1 VFIEILL
8 IYIVFLSI
16 LILGSYY
23 VDLYLSKDQFTKEE
37 LKDVLPYLLK
47 LWRKVSHSFSMLL
60 LAVILAVSSLLG
72 ILFPMVSQN
81 WFLNSSI
88 IFLTMFFSF
97 PVLKRNFDKTT
108 VTVSGSYADTAM
120 NIFVKY
126 HNIILVGF
134 GAGTA
139 SGLIYNWGAFKAVHF
154 LWFLVN
160 LIVLS
165 ILTGM
170 VIKNILH
177 E

>member
-1 VFIEILL
+1 VFIEIIL
-8 IYIVFLSI
+8 IYIVYLFV
-16 LILGSYY
+16 LIVGSYY

-37 LKDVLPYLLK
+37 LKDVLPYLSK
-47 LWRKVSHSFSMLL
+47 LWRKIAHSYSVSLV
-60 LAVILAVSSLLG
+60 AAILTVSSLFG

-88 IFLTMFFSF
+88 IFLIMYFSF
-97 PVLKRNFDKTT
+97 PVLKKNFDKTT
-108 VTVSGSYADTAM
+108 VTVSGSYADTAT

-126 HNIILVGF
+126 HEIILIGF

-139 SGLIYNWGAFKAVHF
+139 TGLIYNWGVFKAVHF

-160 LIVLS
+160 LIALS
-165 ILTGM
+165 ILIGLA
-170 VIKNILH
+170 IKNIQH